1 MNNPYMDSTTDDF
14 VLSVND
20 VTPDAFGDVKLTIS
34 SMSGNAVENP
44 QTNEVLQYDGSKW
57 INKLLSLVG
66 LSDCLIT
73 SPTTNQVLQ
82 YINSKWINSTFSTS
96 VSDCADTSITL
107 PSDGQ
112 ILVYKLDSEKWTSC
126 KFNIN

>member
-34 SMSGNAVENP
+34 SMSDNSVEDP
-44 QTNEVLQYDGSKW
+44 QTNEVLQYNGSKW
-57 INKLLSLVG
+57 INKLLALVG
-66 LSDCLIT
+66 LSDCQIISPTANQVLQYINSKWCNSTLVTYLSGLADCRIT
-73 SPTTNQVLQ
+73 APTTNQALQ

-96 VSDCADTSITL
+96 V
-107 PSDGQ
+107 
-112 ILVYKLDSEKWTSC
+112 
-126 KFNIN
+126 